1 MSTFVLIHASCHG
14 GWYWKK
20 LAPILRKSRHE
31 VYTPTLTGL
40 GERSHLVSKN
50 VNLNTNIENALKFRT
65 LSIYQ
70 KFAWKS
76 DHLMDVNYRTY

>member
-14 GWYWKK
+14 GWSWKK

-50 VNLNTNIENALKFRT
+50 VNLNTDIENALNTKISNPLYLPKIRLEVRPFDGCK
-65 LSIYQ
+65 L
-70 KFAWKS
+70 
-76 DHLMDVNYRTY
+76 